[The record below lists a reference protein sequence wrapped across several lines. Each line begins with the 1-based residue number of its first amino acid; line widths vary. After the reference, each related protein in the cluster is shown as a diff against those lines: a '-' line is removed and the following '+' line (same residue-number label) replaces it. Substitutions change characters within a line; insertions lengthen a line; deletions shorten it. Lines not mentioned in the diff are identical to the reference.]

1 MKKAA
6 GIRAKILSG
15 FVAILFVLALV
26 ATIGTLQSLKTG
38 AVVGESA
45 ARHAEAA
52 AVSRID
58 RDLASMRR
66 NVTNFAYSGDDT
78 MAAAARQDMAA
89 AQADVQSA
97 RAILFGARAAK
108 LDDLAAALADYAKLY
123 ESLVDLTE
131 PSQTQERAR
140 RP

>member
-1 MKKAA
+1 MKKAV
-6 GIRAKILSG
+6 GIRAKIFSG

-58 RDLASMRR
+58 RDLASMRG
-66 NVTNFAYSGDDT
+66 NVTNFAYSGDDA
-78 MAAAARQDMAA
+78 MAAAARRGHGRGPGR
-89 AQADVQSA
+89 
-97 RAILFGARAAK
+97 RAERPG
-108 LDDLAAALADYAKLY
+108 D
-123 ESLVDLTE
+123 
-131 PSQTQERAR
+131 PSPARAR
-140 RP
+140 RSWTNWRRRLPTTPSSTRASWT